1 MDEKTSNILLAAAKG
16 GVSLLPGG
24 GLLAEFLGL
33 AQSSITDKRMNEW
46 KDKVEQ
52 TLEKIPQSIN
62 ELAKSEEFYSCV
74 QTATIGAMQS
84 YQEEKRKYFANAL
97 YHSAVN
103 MNLET
108 DKKLFY
114 LRLLNDYTLS
124 HINLLQ
130 YFSVDQFHSA
140 DRVKKNGMV
149 TTMTFGGTE
158 YPMTGIVENLPEF
171 KNDTAFVKHIAGQ
184 LITDSLISVID
195 FDTPVSKE
203 RARCKRITPYG
214 KAFLDFIK
222 EDNEG

>member
-1 MDEKTSNILLAAAKG
+1 
-16 GVSLLPGG
+16 
-24 GLLAEFLGL
+24 
-33 AQSSITDKRMNEW
+33 
-46 KDKVEQ
+46 
-52 TLEKIPQSIN
+52 
-62 ELAKSEEFYSCV
+62 
-74 QTATIGAMQS
+74 MQA
-84 YQEEKRKYFANAL
+84 YQEEKRKCFANAL

-103 MNLET
+103 TNLDT

-130 YFSVDQFHSA
+130 YFSE
-140 DRVKKNGMV
+140 DRIKKNGMI
-149 TTMTFGGTE
+149 TTMTLGGTE
-158 YPMTGIVENLPEF
+158 YPMTGIVETLPEF
-171 KNDTAFVKHIAGQ
+171 KNDTTFVKHIAGQ

-195 FDTPVSKE
+195 FEPPVSKE